1 VSRDD
6 PAHLLRRRPDQHG
19 RAQVSARD
27 SLGHQRVVVEVL
39 AQAAGR
45 LGVPRAED
53 LDLPEPALCL
63 PVTRRGAAIKHLLR
77 AGLPGYVH
85 AH

>member
-1 VSRDD
+1 MV
-6 PAHLLRRRPDQHG
+6 A
-19 RAQVSARD
+19 V
-27 SLGHQRVVVEVL
+27 
-39 AQAAGR
+39 AGR
-45 LGVPRAED
+45 VRVTMSHGSHLHLALYFNIERVED
-53 LDLPEPALCL
+53 LDLPSWLYAL

>member
-1 VSRDD
+1 
-6 PAHLLRRRPDQHG
+6 
-19 RAQVSARD
+19 
-27 SLGHQRVVVEVL
+27 VVAV
-39 AQAAGR
+39 AGR
-45 LGVPRAED
+45 VRVTMSHGSHIYLALYFNIERAED
-53 LDLPEPALCL
+53 LDLASWLYAL